1 MAKSSGKDIQ
11 FFVNEKAGIV
21 SGLLLQPSGAR
32 AFLVFA
38 HGAGAGMRHSF
49 MEEIAIKLAD
59 QSVATLR
66 YQFPYMEKHT
76 KRPDSQTVLTDSV
89 RAAVAAAKKHARELP
104 LFAGGKSM
112 GGRMTSLAA
121 AEGLLEGVSGLI
133 FFGFPLHAAGK
144 PGAERGEHLARIPIP
159 MLFLQGSRD
168 ALAELKLLKPLCANI
183 GKRAELF
190 VVQGGDHS
198 FHMLKSAHKSDGE
211 VFDELAKK
219 AAGWIE
225 KQVLRDCEKIAKSK

>member
-1 MAKSSGKDIQ
+1 MAKSTGREIQ

-21 SGLLLQPSGAR
+21 SGLLLSPSQAR
-32 AFLVFA
+32 AFLVLA

-49 MEEIAIKLAD
+49 MEEIAAKLAD
-59 QSVATLR
+59 QRVATLR

-76 KRPDSQTVLTDSV
+76 KRPDSPGVLTETV
-89 RAAVAAAKKHARELP
+89 RAAVSAARKQSRGLP

-121 AEGLLEGVSGLI
+121 AKGALEGVRGLI
-133 FFGFPLHAAGK
+133 FLGFPLHAAGN
-144 PGAERGEHLARIPIP
+144 PSTERAQHLADVQVP

-168 ALAELKLLKPLCANI
+168 ALAELKSLKPLCAKL

-190 VVQGGDHS
+190 VVEGGDHS
-198 FHMLKSAHKSDGE
+198 FHVLKSTGRSDGQ
-211 VFDELAKK
+211 VMDGLVRK
-219 AAGWIE
+219 AVTWIE
-225 KQVLRDCEKIAKSK
+225 AVAPA

>member
-1 MAKSSGKDIQ
+1 MTKSRGKEIQ
-11 FFVNEKAGIV
+11 FLVNEKAGVV
-21 SGLLLQPSGAR
+21 SGLLLEPSDAR
-32 AFLVFA
+32 AFLLLA

-49 MEEIAIKLAD
+49 MEEVAAKLAD
-59 QSVATLR
+59 QNVATLR

-76 KRPDSQTVLTDSV
+76 KRPDPPSVLTDTV
-89 RAAVAAAKKHARELP
+89 RAAVAAAKKYAGELP

-121 AEGLLEGVSGLI
+121 AEEPLDGVRGLI

-144 PGAERGEHLARIPIP
+144 PGAERGQHLAEIKIP

-168 ALAELKLLKPLCANI
+168 ALAELKLLKPLCAKI

-190 VVQGGDHS
+190 VVDGGDHS
-198 FHMLKSAHKSDGE
+198 FHMLKSAGRSDSE
-211 VFDELAKK
+211 VLEDVVKK

-225 KQVLRDCEKIAKSK
+225 KKC